1 MTETLRVQGKATISN
16 DPKVLEKH
24 KLKSNLPKTVTVIKP
39 TKVFLHCGKALLR
52 SSLWKPE
59 SWPDTR
65 PIPTLYEMIEDQTGL
80 NCEIKKEND
89 IIEMYQ
95 RELYENK

>member
-1 MTETLRVQGKATISN
+1 M
-16 DPKVLEKH
+16 
-24 KLKSNLPKTVTVIKP
+24 PKTVTVIKP
-39 TKVFLHCGKALLR
+39 TKIFLHCGKALLR

-59 SWPDTR
+59 SWPATK
-65 PIPTLYEMIEDQTGL
+65 PIATLYEMIEDQTGL

-89 IIEMYQ
+89 IIEMYE